1 MLPTTCLALV
11 LTRKGNGMKPLGAKP
26 LVMSVFVVALNISFC
41 VRLAAPVYIP
51 VCVCQCLLGI
61 HVQPQYCLGLRI

>member
-1 MLPTTCLALV
+1 MLV
-11 LTRKGNGMKPLGAKP
+11 LTREGNGMKL

-51 VCVCQCLLGI
+51 VWLCQPPGKTCSASILSWPGDMEL
-61 HVQPQYCLGLRI
+61 